1 MIDDNLKSVRRRIA
15 TCCERSARSQDEV
28 KLIAVTKEASTGQIE
43 EILSLGVKDIGE
55 NRIQDAAVK
64 YETIGK
70 RAFWHMIGHLQT
82 NKSKDAVRIF
92 SLIHSVD
99 SVRLAEAIDKEA
111 SKIGKVQ
118 DILAQVNVSGEA
130 SKFGIKPEDADGFA
144 NSIRALKNIRFVGLM
159 TIAPESDD
167 PESSRPYF
175 KALREL
181 RDRLN
186 TLRAKQDALRVLSMG
201 MTGDFEVAIEEG
213 ATMLRVGRAI
223 FYDK

>member
-15 TCCERSARSQDEV
+15 TCCERSGRSQDEV
-28 KLIAVTKEASTGQIE
+28 KLIAVTKEASSQDIGMA
-43 EILSLGVKDIGE
+43 LSLGVKDIGE
-55 NRIQDAAVK
+55 NRMQDAAIK
-64 YETIGK
+64 YSEIGD
-70 RAFWHMIGHLQT
+70 RVVWHMIGHLQT
-82 NKSKDAVRIF
+82 NKAKDAVKIF

-99 SVRLAEAIDKEA
+99 SIRLAEAIDKEA
-111 SKIGKVQ
+111 SKLGKVQ
-118 DILAQVNVSGEA
+118 DILVQVNISGEA
-130 SKFGIKPEDADGFA
+130 SKFGIEPDRVAELIKKISAC
-144 NSIRALKNIRFVGLM
+144 KNVRVRGLM
-159 TIAPESDD
+159 TIAPESED

-181 RDRLN
+181 RNRIGGL
-186 TLRAKQDALRVLSMG
+186 KELSMG